1 MTTGSN
7 ETPTDTDAVQA
18 RLSTALTIVD
28 DAAALALRMFGERDA
43 LTIESKGL
51 QDWVSDADRG
61 VEDRIRAALRQACPD
76 DGIVGEERAT
86 VAGESGYTWVIDP
99 IDGTTLYVN
108 GAPGWCVVLA
118 CVHRGRTVLGVIAD
132 PIARETYHAM
142 RGAGTFLN
150 GKPVDAASVQ
160 RLDQGS
166 VSVGHSARDPIEPTL
181 AVLRALLEAGGL
193 YQRTGSGANC
203 LAMVA
208 AGRLIGYVE
217 FHMNAWDCLAAM
229 LLIEEAGGRVEGFDM
244 QTMLASGGR
253 VIAAAP
259 GVYEALHAIAA
270 DAFDGNGV

>member
-1 MTTGSN
+1 MSGS
-7 ETPTDTDAVQA
+7 EIPSDPDAGVRSRLQA
-18 RLSTALTIVD
+18 ALAIVD
-28 DAAALALRMFGERDA
+28 DAAGFALQMFGERDA
-43 LTIESKGL
+43 LTIEAKGR

-61 VEDRIRAALRQACPD
+61 VEDRIRAALQRAFAD

-86 VAGESGYTWVIDP
+86 VDGTSGYTWVIDP

-132 PIARETYHAM
+132 PIARETYHAL
-142 RGAGTFLN
+142 RGGGTFVN
-150 GKPVDAASVQ
+150 GARVSVASVA
-160 RLDQGS
+160 RVDQGS

-181 AVLRALLEAGGL
+181 AVLRALLAAGGL

-208 AGRLIGYVE
+208 AGRLIGYLE
-217 FHMNAWDCLAAM
+217 YHMNAWDCLAAM
-229 LLIEEAGGRVEGFDM
+229 LLIEEAGGTVEPFDM
-244 QTMLASGGR
+244 DTMLTSGGR

-259 GVYEALHAIAA
+259 GVYDALHTMASE
-270 DAFDGNGV
+270 AFALGGDR